1 MKQIKTI
8 SLSLLLAFAMLLSLV
23 QASYAA
29 GISVSAGQGT
39 VSVGRTVAFSIT
51 VPSGSEAWTYSVS
64 HSDNL
69 TLESGEL
76 APMGFEGDS
85 RTNQL
90 VFRANSTGTGTVSIS
105 AGSYCIDGVD
115 YDASGSAS
123 VTIVAADKPDDSE
136 PSHGGSGTGGGSGS
150 GSSSG
155 TGNGGSGSDSRSAN
169 NALASLTVSAG
180 TLTPAF
186 DPAVTEYT
194 LSLPLQ
200 SDKLTVTA
208 AASDS
213 RATIRGDGEIAL
225 QSGENMLSVVVTA
238 ENGSVRT
245 YTITAQVAQAPMVFL
260 SYGSEK
266 LGVVKDIAGVTA
278 PTGFTVSSIPHNGET
293 IPAWANASG
302 QTLLYLVDES
312 SHAGFYLY
320 SPEAGVLSPYLPL
333 TDSYV
338 YVGVPTGKQT
348 IPGLT
353 FGSVTAFGQTLDGW
367 TYQDASLPD
376 FSVLYLMDTAGT
388 CGYYTY
394 DSQNDTLQRFSGAVF
409 SDDGGR
415 TLRLPMLYVYIAGG
429 AAALLLVLVIVLAAL
444 CGRRGRKL
452 RLLSAPALPTSDAE
466 IETQSA
472 DAAAPQEP
480 GISLPQD
487 VSPAPQA
494 EPDPTSHPE
503 EASSAPEPSTD
514 TASPAPEETPLS
526 IPDAA
531 DDAPTPEPSSAEAA
545 PESPAPADAP
555 AAQEETPPSDASLED
570 TLRQLPLDDLLN
582 DIHNL

>member
-105 AGSYCIDGVD
+105 AGSYCIDGMD

-136 PSHGGSGTGGGSGS
+136 PSHGGSGS

-245 YTITAQVAQAPMVFL
+245 YTITAQVAQAPTVFL
-260 SYGSEK
+260 SYGSGK

-278 PTGFTVSSIPHNGET
+278 PAGFTVSSIPHNGET

-320 SPEAGVLSPYLPL
+320 SPEVGVLSPYLPL

-452 RLLSAPALPTSDAE
+452 RLLSASALPTSDAE

-472 DAAAPQEP
+472 DAAASQEP
-480 GISLPQD
+480 GISLSQD

-494 EPDPTSHPE
+494 ELDPTSHPE

-531 DDAPTPEPSSAEAA
+531 DGAPTPEPSSAEAA

-555 AAQEETPPSDASLED
+555 PAQEETPPSDASLED